1 MSTTPIQ
8 QSTDGPSSASDTS
21 DTLPRDEVFE
31 LLSNE
36 RRRYTLYHL
45 KQEGQAVDLGSL
57 AEQIAAWETDTPV
70 QSVSSA
76 ERKRVY
82 TSLQQ
87 FHLPKMDQKG
97 VVDFDRRGGTIELT
111 ERAGDLDIYL
121 EIVEG
126 PDIPWSQYYLGLAGV
141 TVALAVAYTAG
152 IYPVTLLTGGSLG
165 IFIATT
171 FLISA
176 AVHTYITETRMLLT
190 GDDTPP
196 EVDIQGGLVADGGET
211 EKEVE

>member
-1 MSTTPIQ
+1 MSTTPLQ
-8 QSTDGPSSASDTS
+8 QSTDGPSSAPDTTGS
-21 DTLPRDEVFE
+21 LPRDEVFE

-36 RRRYTLYHL
+36 RRRYTLHHL
-45 KQEGQAVDLGSL
+45 KREEGAVDLGPL

-70 QSVSSA
+70 ELVSSS

-87 FHLPKMDQKG
+87 FHLPKMDEKG
-97 VVDFDRRGGTIELT
+97 VVEFDRRGGTIELT

-121 EIVEG
+121 EVVKG
-126 PDIPWSQYYLGLAGV
+126 PDMPWSQYYLGLAGV
-141 TVALAVAYTAG
+141 TVALAVAYAG
-152 IYPVTLLTGGSLG
+152 GLFPATLLSGGSLG

-176 AVHTYITETRMLLT
+176 AIHTYMSETRMLLT

-196 EVDIQGGLVADGGET
+196 EVDIQRGLVADGGET
-211 EKEVE
+211 EEEVE